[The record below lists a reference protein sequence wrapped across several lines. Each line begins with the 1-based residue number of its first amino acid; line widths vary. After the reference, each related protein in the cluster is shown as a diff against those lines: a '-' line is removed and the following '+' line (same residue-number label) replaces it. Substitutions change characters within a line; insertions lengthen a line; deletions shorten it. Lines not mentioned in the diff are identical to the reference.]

1 MGILNLGG
9 SEEFEEFDEY
19 EYDEFSDYDELEDD
33 NAEAGSGRKRLVA
46 MVLAGLLAVV
56 GTTFGARLIIG
67 TGSGI
72 EYGQARAMTVGCQS
86 SELTVTPYAGFIN
99 QASGGIF
106 SLDSIYIENI
116 DNTCNGFD
124 FVIDIFANSSSD
136 PLTVSES
143 ATGVSTYK
151 TFNTTRFYYQD
162 SGTVFSRTNAYTD
175 FDVATDTSTG
185 STDTKGSLLI
195 TFDPDQVESFARA
208 TNVYKITIETQR
220 PNTTKDQLIYP

>member
-72 EYGQARAMTVGCQS
+72 EYGQARAMAVRCQDT
-86 SELTVTPYAGFIN
+86 ELTVTPYAGFIN
-99 QASGGIF
+99 QSNGGVF
-106 SLDSIYIENI
+106 SLDSIYIEGLTDKCKGYDFII
-116 DNTCNGFD
+116 DVYSNT
-124 FVIDIFANSSSD
+124 SSS
-136 PLTVSES
+136 PLTVTES

-151 TFNTTRFYYQD
+151 TYDTTRFWYID
-162 SGTVFSRTNAYTD
+162 SGTVQSMTNAYTD

-185 STDTKGSLLI
+185 TTDTSGSLLI
-195 TFDPDQVESFARA
+195 TFDPDQVANFARA
-208 TNVYKITIETQR
+208 TDVYKITIETQLHVA
-220 PNTTKDQLIYP
+220 TKD